1 MRSEFKAKLI
11 QHLLSRK
18 DSEKGFTLIEL
29 LVVVVIIGI
38 LAAIALPSFLAQINK
53 GRQAEARNYTNS
65 AVKLYQAFFT
75 ENNCLNP
82 SLDANAT
89 CGGAAGTYT
98 VPGLNA
104 EGALKAMKYFNPA
117 YDAQNDFTTPGTAT
131 VAPAFR
137 GVVTAIP
144 IRNTLKGYVGFAWAT
159 KVPGSTLPEMFG
171 EVCEGKVANVPNVAI
186 TPKDIANAIAHGYA
200 AADPKTWKATCSNVD
215 KGPFVP
221 LGN

>member
-1 MRSEFKAKLI
+1 
-11 QHLLSRK
+11 
-18 DSEKGFTLIEL
+18 
-29 LVVVVIIGI
+29 VV
-38 LAAIALPSFLAQINK
+38 L
-53 GRQAEARNYTNS
+53 
-65 AVKLYQAFFT
+65 
-75 ENNCLNP
+75 
-82 SLDANAT
+82 
-89 CGGAAGTYT
+89 AAGTYS

-171 EVCEGKVANVPNVAI
+171 EVCEGKVANVPTQPI
-186 TPKDIANAIAHGYA
+186 TPANIASAIAHGYTSTE
-200 AADPKTWKATCSNVD
+200 PKDWKATCANVQN
-215 KGPFVP
+215 GPFVP